1 MRFIAKFRGTSK
13 IFEGSSLVEV
23 IPEVHRHVMGA
34 VASTA
39 DPAVAVKMVEE
50 GTYYQGQTD
59 LFAFLE
65 HWHADYNYTVN
76 QMIGAG
82 EL

>member
-23 IPEVHRHVMGA
+23 IPEVHRHV
-34 VASTA
+34 VTA
-39 DPAVAVKMVEE
+39 GSMKDPAIVVKMVEE

-76 QMIGAG
+76 QMIDAG
-82 EL
+82 SL